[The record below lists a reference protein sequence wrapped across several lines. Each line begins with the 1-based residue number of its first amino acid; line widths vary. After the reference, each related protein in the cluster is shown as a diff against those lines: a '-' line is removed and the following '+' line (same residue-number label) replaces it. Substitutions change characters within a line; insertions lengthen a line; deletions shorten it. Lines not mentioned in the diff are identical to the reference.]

1 MTTARLPIQLYNYLR
16 RHEKKNLFAGSLVF
30 ISGAIIASFGF
41 VKLCSAI
48 GKWLSHGAPFWG
60 PPFSDITM
68 QYSLF
73 DVMMQ
78 DSLIALILILP
89 SLLVFLVGYL
99 LMESHS
105 LGIKLSFALALGL
118 ISLTILRVID
128 FELGFVAGLLCAL
141 ATAMELIIRRRTGH
155 KKDSPVV
162 TENIAKFGLRLSGMV
177 TVIILVGLVV
187 YITVRG
193 LKYVS
198 WDFVT
203 GSNWSALDAAK
214 FILGRP
220 LNQPLGI
227 SQFII
232 GSLLLVA
239 LCEAIAIPLGLGAA
253 VFLAE
258 YAPKNV
264 VTNTIRFFIETL
276 AGVPSIVIAFVG
288 VGIFVSQY
296 GLYMKASW
304 LAGSLSLAF
313 MILPWNIRVAEE
325 AMKAVPNAFRE
336 ASYALGATKWQTIR
350 RIVLLAASP
359 GIITGIIL
367 GVGAAIGETAVV
379 MWTAGDVNSL
389 PAGLPLTGAGMPSL
403 AVWIYYSWRNIFG
416 SSGVSQWD
424 ESTMALS
431 GSFVLLVIFLAISVA
446 ALAARNYLSKKYS
459 GR

>member
-1 MTTARLPIQLYNYLR
+1 LR
-16 RHEKKNLFAGSLVF
+16 RHEKKNLFTSSLVF

-41 VKLCSAI
+41 VKLFSAI

-60 PPFSDITM
+60 PPFVDVTM

-118 ISLTILRVID
+118 LSLATLRVIN
-128 FELGFVAGLLCAL
+128 FQLGLTAGLLCVSA
-141 ATAMELIIRRRTGH
+141 ASMELIRQRRTGS
-155 KKDSPVV
+155 KKDSPVI
-162 TENIAKFGLRLSGMV
+162 TENIAKFGLRLSGIV
-177 TVIILVGLVV
+177 TIIILVGLVV

-198 WDFVT
+198 WDFIT
-203 GSNWSALDAAK
+203 GSNWSAPAAAQ
-214 FILGRP
+214 FILGK

-227 SQFII
+227 SHFII
-232 GSLLLVA
+232 GSLLLVS

-264 VTNTIRFFIETL
+264 LTSTIRFFIEAL

-379 MWTAGDVNSL
+379 MWTAGDVNQL

-403 AVWIYYSWRNIFG
+403 AVWIYYSWRNIFAG
-416 SSGVSQWD
+416 AGVSQWD
-424 ESTMALS
+424 ENTMALS
-431 GSFVLLVIFLAISVA
+431 GSFVLLVIFLTISVI
-446 ALAARNYLSKKYS
+446 ALVARNYLSKKYS